1 VTAMRQY
8 LGVWRM
14 PGGRVLL
21 IVGILARLGIGMTP
35 LALLLL
41 VQRTTGHYAPAGLAG
56 GLYALAG
63 AAVSPIAGRFA
74 DRVGPS
80 PILLATSVLHPL
92 ALVGL
97 LLAARGGA
105 PALPLIFVTS
115 ALAGATYP
123 PLTAAIRRAWTDT
136 TDVGT
141 GQHHLRGAAM
151 AAETS
156 LFELV
161 FVLGPM
167 LVAAFVV
174 GTHNPAS
181 ALIFAAACTFI
192 GTAWIARLPVMRH
205 WARQHTDAPARGLGP
220 LRADGFPAL
229 MLCVGAL
236 GVAFGAAGVI
246 IPAYA
251 NQHGGGEGLGG
262 VLLGVWGVGSAIG
275 GIWFG
280 TRRPAMALPRQ
291 FAWLLSTVAASFL
304 VLTVMPS
311 PFALGAALVVGGATI
326 APTLTVGNNLVGRI
340 APATMLNEAYTWV
353 VTVSVAGSAAG
364 GAVAG
369 AIVDRPGGLPW
380 AFVFAAGVL
389 LAAALVAAV
398 PAGPMTRA
406 DERASDRLRHAL
418 AAESA

>member
-1 VTAMRQY
+1 MTALRQY

-41 VQRTTGHYAPAGLAG
+41 VQQATGRYAAAGLAG
-56 GLYALAG
+56 GMYALAG
-63 AAVSPIAGRFA
+63 AAISPVAGRLA
-74 DRVGPS
+74 DRIGPS
-80 PILLATSVLHPL
+80 PVLWATAVLHPL

-97 LLAARGGA
+97 LLVSRGGEA
-105 PALPLIFVTS
+105 ALPAIFVAS

-123 PLTAAIRRAWTDT
+123 PLTAAIRRAWTDAT
-136 TDVGT
+136 AVG
-141 GQHHLRGAAM
+141 GGRHHLRQAAM

-167 LVAAFVV
+167 LVAALIVV
-174 GTHNPAS
+174 THDP
-181 ALIFAAACTFI
+181 AAALVTSAVATFA
-192 GTAWIARLPVMRH
+192 GTLWIASLPIMRH
-205 WARQHTDAPARGLGP
+205 WVRQEGAAATRGLGP
-220 LRADGFPAL
+220 LRVGGFPAL
-229 MLCVGAL
+229 LVCVAAL
-236 GVAFGAAGVI
+236 GIAFGAAGVI
-246 IPAYA
+246 VPAYA
-251 NQHGGGEGLGG
+251 GQHGGGDSLGG

-291 FAWLLSTVAASFL
+291 FAWFLGGVAVSFL
-304 VLTVMPS
+304 VLAAMPN
-311 PFALGAALVVGGATI
+311 PLALGIALVVGGAAI
-326 APTLTVGNNLVGRI
+326 APALTVENNLVGRI
-340 APATMLNEAYTWV
+340 APAGMLNEAYTWV

-369 AIVDRPGGLPW
+369 VIVDQPGGLPW
-380 AFVFAAGVL
+380 AFVFAAAVL
-389 LAAALVAAV
+389 AVASLVAAV
-398 PAGPMTRA
+398 PAGPMARA
-406 DERASDRLRHAL
+406 DRRAAERLREAM
-418 AAESA
+418 AAAH